1 MTKEKFDV
9 RGMTCSACSSAVER
23 SVSKLPGVRSVSVNL
38 LSNSMVVDHDAS
50 VSAEDIANAVKSA
63 GYDASPTRAAAPA
76 EKKSAPAVDAARLES
91 DSLKRRLIVSA
102 AFTVPLFYIA
112 MGHMFDWPLPSF
124 LTGHQNVL
132 AFAFTQFLLVLPV
145 VVVNG
150 KYYTRGFRALAKRA
164 PNMDSLIA
172 LGSGAA
178 VAYGVFAIYM
188 IGYALGNMDHAMLER
203 YSMDLYFESAA
214 MILTLITLGKYF
226 EARAKGRT
234 SEAITK
240 LLDLAPKTAL
250 VERNGAEVEIPV
262 EQVAKGDTVI
272 VKPGWRI
279 PVDGVVTQGSTSV
292 DESALTG
299 ESIPVEKVVGSQ
311 VIGATIN
318 RTGSFRFTAQ
328 KVGDDTTLAQIVRL
342 VEEAASSKAP
352 IAKLADRIS
361 GVFVPTV
368 IAVALIA
375 GAAWLLA
382 GQSFEFAFTSAI
394 AVLVISCPCALGLA
408 TPTAIM
414 VGTGK
419 GAENGILIKSA
430 EALEAAHLID
440 TVVLDKTGTITEGRP
455 RVTDVVAADDTE
467 LLRVAASLE
476 RHSEHPLADAI
487 TARADELG
495 LDLAPVE
502 DFLAVPGQGL
512 QGRVDGTMVYAGNLR
527 MMREK
532 GIDTSALDGEAD
544 RLAEGG
550 KTPLY
555 FAGERGALGLIAVA
569 DVIMPTS
576 PEAIG
581 RFKEMGI
588 DVVMLTGDNKRTA
601 EAIRKKLGIGRALAE
616 VLPQDK
622 EREIYRLQGEGKR
635 VAMVGDGINDAP
647 ALVRADVGV
656 AIGAGTDIAIESA
669 DIVLVK
675 SDLRDAATAIQLSRA
690 TIRNIRQNLFWAFF
704 YNVVGIPIAA
714 GILYPAFGIQLSP
727 MIAAAAM
734 SFSSVSVVSNALRLK
749 RFRPSFEEARA
760 PGQCDAACPAVSEN
774 VRDKESEKKG
784 DDGMRKVMTIEGM
797 SCGHCSARVEKALG
811 AIEGVSAKVDLDRK
825 QAIVTLSKDVPD
837 ETLKAAVT
845 NAGYEVKSIGP
856 A

>member
-527 MMREK
+527 MMMEK

-550 KTPLY
+550 KTPPVLRRR
-555 FAGERGALGLIAVA
+555 AGGARPHRRG
-569 DVIMPTS
+569 
-576 PEAIG
+576 G
-581 RFKEMGI
+581 RHNAHQPG
-588 DVVMLTGDNKRTA
+588 GHR
-601 EAIRKKLGIGRALAE
+601 
-616 VLPQDK
+616 P
-622 EREIYRLQGEGKR
+622 LQGDGHRRGNAHWGQQADRRGHTKEAGHRPCPGGGAAAGQGAGDLPAAGRGK
-635 VAMVGDGINDAP
+635 AGGDGGGRHQR
-647 ALVRADVGV
+647 RAGAGPRGLGV
-656 AIGAGTDIAIESA
+656 AIGRRDGHSDRVGRHRAGKERPARRRHRHTAEPGDHTEHPAEP
-669 DIVLVK
+669 VLGVLLQCGGHTHRRGHPVPR
-675 SDLRDAATAIQLSRA
+675 LRHPAEPDDRGGGHELQLGERGQQ
-690 TIRNIRQNLFWAFF
+690 R
-704 YNVVGIPIAA
+704 
-714 GILYPAFGIQLSP
+714 
-727 MIAAAAM
+727 AAA
-734 SFSSVSVVSNALRLK
+734 
-749 RFRPSFEEARA
+749 
-760 PGQCDAACPAVSEN
+760 
-774 VRDKESEKKG
+774 
-784 DDGMRKVMTIEGM
+784 
-797 SCGHCSARVEKALG
+797 
-811 AIEGVSAKVDLDRK
+811 
-825 QAIVTLSKDVPD
+825 
-837 ETLKAAVT
+837 
-845 NAGYEVKSIGP
+845 
-856 A
+856 